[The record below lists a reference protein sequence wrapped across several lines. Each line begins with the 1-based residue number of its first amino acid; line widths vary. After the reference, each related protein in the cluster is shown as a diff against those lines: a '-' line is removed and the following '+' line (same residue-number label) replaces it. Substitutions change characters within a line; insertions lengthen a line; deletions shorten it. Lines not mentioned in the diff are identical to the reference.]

1 MRNQENMTEAGGML
15 GSKDQAQAGGIR
27 EAGYTSLPAGFEKHP
42 DNNAVKYHTGEASGS
57 NPPTVNFRGRPGG
70 GPGRGMGQTVEKA
83 GNVKGTVARLFV
95 YFSQAKKL
103 LLLLLSSVVLVTVS
117 SLFAP
122 ALQGEAIDLIKDHAW
137 DLLYRCVFWLLL
149 VYVANILFGLAQSL
163 LAARLSQSIVRQ
175 MRHDLFNKIDHLSIK
190 YLDTHSNG
198 DIMSRMTNDVEN
210 VSNTVAQSLGSLI
223 SGVLTVVGTVAIMF
237 AYCWQLTLITLVTVV
252 ITLVVTK
259 KMSKAMRKVYRRRS
273 QILGQLNGH
282 SEEMIT
288 GYKSIVAYNKQED
301 VVREFQE
308 TSDELM
314 KVSIKAEILG
324 GSMGPIMNCISNI
337 GFVIVAAFG
346 GYFAYTGLITIGT
359 ISAFIIYAKQF
370 SRPINEIAQL
380 YGSLQTAVAGAERVF
395 ALIDQ
400 PDEDNSGDQDMEH
413 VKGEISFRNVNF
425 SYVPGKQ
432 VLYDFNLEVKPGQ
445 KIALVGA
452 TGSGK
457 TTVVNLLMRFYPVD
471 SGEIL
476 IDGVNIFDIKRDE
489 LRKNIAIV
497 LQDTV
502 LFSDTIENNI
512 KYANPDAPDSEMYY
526 AAEMSNSKYYIE
538 RLPKKY
544 QTFLKQAGA
553 NLSHGQRQLLA
564 IARAVLANPKIL
576 ILDEATSS
584 VDTRTE
590 QNIQDAM
597 VKLMKNRTSLI
608 IAHRLS
614 TIRDADKIVVMD
626 GGRVVEIG
634 NHEELLE
641 KQGRYY
647 NLYMTQFAGNKI

>member
-1 MRNQENMTEAGGML
+1 MENKNISPE
-15 GSKDQAQAGGIR
+15 K
-27 EAGYTSLPAGFEKHP
+27 ELPRGFEKSGEGQQ
-42 DNNAVKYHTGEASGS
+42 VKYHTSAQQGNAPSL
-57 NPPTVNFRGRPGG
+57 NFRG
-70 GPGRGMGQTVEKA
+70 GPGRGGPRGMAQQIEKPA
-83 GNVKGTVARLFV
+83 DAKKTLSRLLK
-95 YFSQAKKL
+95 YFKSCKKL
-103 LLLLLSSVVLVTVS
+103 LIMLMCAVVTVTLAA
-117 SLFAP
+117 LFAP
-122 ALQGEAIDLIKDHAW
+122 ALQGEAIDSI
-137 DLLYRCVFWLLL
+137 DLREWEKLKTCVILLAV
-149 VYVANILFGLAQSL
+149 VYVCNIGFGLAQSL
-163 LAARLSQSIVRQ
+163 FAARLSQSIVKQ
-175 MRHDLFNKIDHLSIK
+175 MRHDLFKKIDYLSIK

-210 VSNTVAQSLGSLI
+210 VSNTVSQSLGSLI
-223 SGVLTVVGTVAIMF
+223 SGVLTVIGTVAIMF
-237 AYCWQLTLITLVTVV
+237 YYCWQLTLITMFTV
-252 ITLVVTK
+252 ILTIVVTR
-259 KMSKAMRKVYRRRS
+259 KMSQIMRKVYRKRS
-273 QILGQLNGH
+273 QILGSLNGH

-288 GYKSIVAYNKQED
+288 GYKSIVAYNKQKD
-301 VVREFQE
+301 VMDEFDK
-308 TSDELM
+308 TSNELT

-337 GFVIVAAFG
+337 SFVIVAAFG
-346 GYFAYTGLITIGT
+346 GYFAYLGWISIGT

-380 YGSLQTAVAGAERVF
+380 YGSLQTAIAGAERVF
-395 ALIDQ
+395 ALMDQ
-400 PDEDNSGDQDMEH
+400 PDEDNSGTKEMEN

-425 SYVPGKQ
+425 SYVPEKQ
-432 VLYDFNLEVKPGQ
+432 VIFDFDLDVKPGQ

-476 IDGVNIFDIKRDE
+476 IDGVNIMDIKRDV

-512 KYANPDAPDSEMYY
+512 KYADPDASDERMVH
-526 AAEMSNSKYYIE
+526 AAEMSNSRYFIE
-538 RLPKKY
+538 RLPEQYK
-544 QTFLKQAGA
+544 TFLKQAGSG
-553 NLSHGQRQLLA
+553 LSQGQRQLLA
-564 IARAVLANPKIL
+564 IARAVLADPKIL

-597 VKLMKNRTSLI
+597 VNLMKNRTSLI

-614 TIRDADKIVVMD
+614 TVRDADKIVVMD
-626 GGRVVEIG
+626 KGRVVEIG
-634 NHEELLE
+634 NHEELLA
-641 KQGRYY
+641 KKGRYY
-647 NLYMTQFAGNKI
+647 DLYMTQFAGNQI

>member
-1 MRNQENMTEAGGML
+1 MN
-15 GSKDQAQAGGIR
+15 
-27 EAGYTSLPAGFEKHP
+27 LPKGFEKAP
-42 DNNAVKYHTGEASGS
+42 EKVITQYRTGVANDG
-57 NPPTVNFRGRPGG
+57 NKTPTVNFRGRPG

-83 GNVKGTVARLFV
+83 ENVKSTIVRLLQ
-95 YFSQAKKL
+95 YFKKSKKL
-103 LLLLLSSVVLVTVS
+103 LVLLLSSVVCVTLAG
-117 SLFAP
+117 LFAP
-122 ALQGEAIDLIKDHAW
+122 SLQGKAIDSIAEKDW
-137 DLLYRCVFWLLL
+137 NTLYICVGVLL
-149 VYVANILFGLAQSL
+149 VVYLANVLFTLSQSL
-163 LAARLSQSIVRQ
+163 LAARLSQSIVKQ
-175 MRHDLFNKIDHLSIK
+175 MRHDLFKKIDYLSIK

-210 VSNTVAQSLGSLI
+210 VSNTISQSLGSLV
-223 SGVLTVVGTVAIMF
+223 SGVLTIIGTVAIMF
-237 AYCWQLTLITLVTVV
+237 AYCWQLTLITLLTVI
-252 ITLVVTK
+252 ITVVVTK
-259 KMSKAMRKVYRRRS
+259 KMSTVMRRVYRKRS
-273 QILGQLNGH
+273 AILGQLNGH

-288 GYKSIVAYNKQED
+288 GYKSIVAYNKQDD
-301 VVREFQE
+301 VIEEFRK
-308 TSDELM
+308 TSDELA

-337 GFVIVAAFG
+337 SFVIVAAFG

-380 YGSLQTAVAGAERVF
+380 YGTIQTAVAGAERVF
-395 ALIDQ
+395 ALLDQ
-400 PDEDNSGDQDMEH
+400 PDEDNSGEQEMENI
-413 VKGEISFRNVNF
+413 KGEISFRNIDF
-425 SYVPGKQ
+425 SYVSGKK
-432 VLYDFNLEVKPGQ
+432 VLHDFNLEVKPGQ
-445 KIALVGA
+445 KIALVGS

-476 IDGVNIFDIKRDE
+476 IDGVNIQDIKRDT

-502 LFSDTIENNI
+502 LFSNTIEKNI
-512 KYANPDAPDSEMYY
+512 KYANLEASDEEMVN
-526 AAEMSNSKYYIE
+526 AAQMSHIRKYIE
-538 RLPKKY
+538 RLPKQY

-553 NLSHGQRQLLA
+553 GLSHGQRQLMA
-564 IARAVLANPKIL
+564 IARAVLADPKIL

-590 QNIQDAM
+590 KKIQDAM

-626 GGRVVEIG
+626 QGRVVEIG

-641 KQGRYY
+641 KKGRYY
-647 NLYMTQFAGNKI
+647 ALYMTKFAGNKI

>member
-1 MRNQENMTEAGGML
+1 MSDRKELKKEA
-15 GSKDQAQAGGIR
+15 
-27 EAGYTSLPAGFEKHP
+27 LPSGFEKMP
-42 DNNAVKYHTGEASGS
+42 EDQTIRYYTGGIAGNAAGGHGGIGH
-57 NPPTVNFRGRPGG
+57 RGGGHRG
-70 GPGRGMGQTVEKA
+70 GPGARMGQAVEKA
-83 GNVKGTVARLFV
+83 GDVKHTLLRLLK
-95 YFSQAKKL
+95 YFGKTKKL
-103 LLLLLSSVVLVTVS
+103 LILLMVAVICITLASLV
-117 SLFAP
+117 AP
-122 ALQGEAIDLIKDHAW
+122 SLQGNAIDYIKNRTW
-137 DLLYRCVFWLLL
+137 EPFTSCVVWLLI
-149 VYVANILFGLAQSL
+149 VYVFNVVFSLARSL
-163 LAARLSQSIVRQ
+163 LATRLSQAIVKQ
-175 MRHDLFNKIDHLSIK
+175 MRHDLFKKIDYLSIK

-210 VSNTVAQSLGSLI
+210 VSTTISQSLGSLI
-223 SGVLTVVGTVAIMF
+223 SGVLTIIGTVGIMF
-237 AYCWQLTLITLVTVV
+237 VYCWQLTLITLLTVLLT
-252 ITLVVTK
+252 IVVTN
-259 KMSKAMRKVYRRRS
+259 KMSKAMRKVYRKRS
-273 QILGQLNGH
+273 QMLGQLNGH

-288 GYKSIVAYNKQED
+288 GYKSIVAYNKQQD
-301 VVREFQE
+301 VIEEFCQ

-314 KVSIKAEILG
+314 KVTIKAEVLG
-324 GSMGPIMNCISNI
+324 GSMGPIMNCISNMS
-337 GFVIVAAFG
+337 FVIVAAFG
-346 GYFAYTGLITIGT
+346 GFFAYKGLITIGVV
-359 ISAFIIYAKQF
+359 SAFIIYAKQF

-380 YGSLQTAVAGAERVF
+380 YGSLQTAIAGAERVF

-400 PDEDNSGDQDMEH
+400 PDEDNSGTQTMEN
-413 VKGEISFRNVNF
+413 VRGEISFRNVNF

-432 VLYDFNLEVKPGQ
+432 VLYDFNLDVRPGQ

-489 LRKNIAIV
+489 LRKNTAIV

-512 KYANPDAPDSEMYY
+512 KYSNPDAEDSEMYQ
-526 AAEMSNSKYYIE
+526 AARMSNAGYFIE
-538 RLPKKY
+538 RLPNKY
-544 QTFLKQAGA
+544 QTFLKQAGEG
-553 NLSHGQRQLLA
+553 LSHGQRQLLA
-564 IARAVLANPKIL
+564 IARAVLADPKIL

-626 GGRVVEIG
+626 EGRVVEIG
-634 NHEELLE
+634 NHEELLT
-641 KQGRYY
+641 KKGRYY